1 MALPIPGKLTVKPRN
16 PLAQAADD
24 QYPNS
29 RLIAPLIWFDI
40 DAEFNGL
47 TLAQRNEL
55 DAWRTYSIPTWV
67 ASFGLSGFTI
77 RPVEF
82 GQHTL
87 FNTANSKSTVKLE
100 ARQNTKDVTSTYT
113 QAWPSTVPC
122 PIANGTTITRFEDR
136 VKQQFS
142 SNRSRIVR
150 RRKGAMA
157 TAELKLI
164 SLTPTQFSRF
174 IAWWRY
180 GLGRGD
186 KFLTASW
193 LTLFGS
199 YTKAKIME
207 PWQASMG
214 NLAWDVTFKVV
225 VY

>member
-1 MALPIPGKLTVKPRN
+1 MTLPVPSKLTVKPRN

-29 RLIAPLIWFDI
+29 RLIAPLLWLDI
-40 DAEFNGL
+40 DAEFAGL

-55 DAWRTYSIPTWV
+55 DAWRNYSMPSWV
-67 ASFGLSGFTI
+67 TSFGLAGFAL
-77 RPVEF
+77 RPIEF

-87 FNTANSKSTVKLE
+87 FNTTHSRSTVKLE
-100 ARQNTKDVTSTYT
+100 ARQNTKDVANTYT

-122 PIANGTTITRFEDR
+122 PVASGTTITRFEDR
-136 VKQQFS
+136 IRQQFS

-150 RRKGAMA
+150 IRKGAMA
-157 TAELKLI
+157 MVEVKLI
-164 SLTPTQFSRF
+164 SLTPTQFARF

-193 LTLFGS
+193 LALFGA
-199 YTKAKIME
+199 YTKGKFAE
-207 PWQASMG
+207 PWQASYQA
-214 NLAWDVTFKVV
+214 LAWDITFKMV

>member
-1 MALPIPGKLTVKPRN
+1 MALPVPSKLTVKPRN

-40 DAEFNGL
+40 DAEFAGL
-47 TLAQRNEL
+47 DLLQRGEL
-55 DAWRTYSIPTWV
+55 DAWRTYSTPTWV

-87 FNTANSKSTVKLE
+87 FNAANSKSTVKLE
-100 ARQNTKDVTSTYT
+100 ARQNTKDVPSTYT

-122 PIANGTTITRFEDR
+122 PVANGTTITRFEDR

-142 SNRSRIVR
+142 SNRSRLIR
-150 RRKGAMA
+150 RRKGTMA
-157 TAELKLI
+157 TVELKLT
-164 SLTPTQFSRF
+164 SLTPLQFSRF

-186 KFLTASW
+186 KFLTATW

-199 YTKAKIME
+199 YTKAKFAE
-207 PWQASMG
+207 PWQASMNG
-214 NLAWDVTFKVV
+214 LIWDISFKMV